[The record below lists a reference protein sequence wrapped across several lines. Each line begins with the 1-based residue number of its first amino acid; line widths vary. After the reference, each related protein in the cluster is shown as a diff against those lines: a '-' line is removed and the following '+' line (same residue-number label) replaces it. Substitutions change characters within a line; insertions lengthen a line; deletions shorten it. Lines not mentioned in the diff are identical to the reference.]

1 MLENTEKLAT
11 QGTQNKEKQN
21 ITTVTHA
28 GHHHSQI
35 WYLLFFEKVLS
46 NHTFLEPEEQ

>member
-11 QGTQNKEKQN
+11 HGTQNKEKQN
-21 ITTVTHA
+21 NTTVTHA
-28 GHHHSQI
+28 GHHHTQI
-35 WYLLFFEKVLS
+35 LFFEKVLS